1 MTVTDLIVVGGVL
14 INIGIWFQ
22 TSRANTKSIETLTEN
37 LETHKQ
43 AIWPVLTEQGKG
55 NLQHQGTPR
64 NQRRQ
69 QRTRTPCLTST
80 P

>member
-43 AIWPVLTEQGKG
+43 AIWPVLTEQGREISNIKG
-55 NLQHQGTPR
+55 RLGINGGSNGRGHHV
-64 NQRRQ
+64 
-69 QRTRTPCLTST
+69 
-80 P
+80 